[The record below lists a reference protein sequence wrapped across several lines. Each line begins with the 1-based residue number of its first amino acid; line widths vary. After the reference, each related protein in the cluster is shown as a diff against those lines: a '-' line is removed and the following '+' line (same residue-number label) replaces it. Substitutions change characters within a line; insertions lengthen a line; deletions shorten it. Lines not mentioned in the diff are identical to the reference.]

1 MHELSIAMSIV
12 EDGGARGRTP
22 RCPRRCCLSEAGC
35 LVGGRQSRCIGDPV
49 MIPEPRLV
57 ELRKNVLKAN
67 DVVARALRE
76 RFRSAGV
83 LVVTLVSRPGTV
95 WTPFSN
101 SSL

>member
-1 MHELSIAMSIV
+1 
-12 EDGGARGRTP
+12 
-22 RCPRRCCLSEAGC
+22 
-35 LVGGRQSRCIGDPV
+35 

-101 SSL
+101 SSLPA